1 MFIRTNNIIKLVLC
15 LLVFSFVG
23 SSFAQD
29 KKTLLQSDKKKIEE
43 EIEYSTR
50 LLEETKKSKKTSLNQ
65 LVLLK
70 KQIRDREKLLQNMRK
85 QVKAVDETI
94 KLNEEII
101 SDLNMDLKK
110 LRDEYA
116 QMVYFAYK
124 NRNSYDKLMFIFAAR
139 DFNQAYK
146 RLKYFQQ
153 YSEYRKM
160 QSQLIIKTRDELE
173 LTIDQLETNK
183 QEKMELVSSL
193 TAEKEKLDQQK
204 TMKSK
209 TYQKLSKREKQLL
222 ATIKQKEKAS
232 KKLQK
237 EIEKIIAEEIRL
249 AAKKP
254 GTKNTSSFALTPAE
268 LELSANFE
276 LNKQKLP
283 WPLKRGVISE
293 KFGEHPHPVLKN
305 VMVQNK
311 GLDFLT
317 DKGAKAR
324 AVFEGE
330 VTRVI
335 SIAGYNYVVMIRHG
349 EFLTVYSNL
358 VEVYVQKGDKINTG
372 QEIGEVHTD
381 TKEMKTDL
389 HFEMWKGKTLLNPSN
404 WLAK

>member
-1 MFIRTNNIIKLVLC
+1 MAILPNNIVRFVLC
-15 LLVFSFVG
+15 LLVFLSIG
-23 SSFAQD
+23 LSFAQD
-29 KKTLLQSDKKKIEE
+29 KKTLLQSDKEKIEK
-43 EIEYSTR
+43 EIEYSTK
-50 LLEETKKSKKTSLNQ
+50 LLEETKKSKKASLNQ

-70 KQIRDREKLLQNMRK
+70 KQIRDREKLLQNMQK
-85 QVKAVDETI
+85 QIKAVDETI
-94 KLNEEII
+94 KLDEEII
-101 SDLNMDLKK
+101 TDLNTDLKK

-116 QMVYFAYK
+116 RMVYFAYK
-124 NRNSYDKLMFIFAAR
+124 NRNSYDKLMFVFAAN

-160 QSQLIIKTRDELE
+160 QSELIVKTREELE
-173 LTIDQLETNK
+173 STVEQLEQNK
-183 QEKMELVSSL
+183 QEKMKLLSSL
-193 TAEKEKLDQQK
+193 TKEKDKLNREK

-209 TYQKLSKREKQLL
+209 TVRNLSKKEKQLL
-222 ATIKQKEKAS
+222 STIKQKEKAS

-249 AAKKP
+249 AARKS
-254 GTKNTSSFALTPAE
+254 GTKKTSSFSLTPAE
-268 LELSANFE
+268 LKLSANFE
-276 LNKQKLP
+276 LNKHKLP

-293 KFGEHPHPVLKN
+293 NFGEHPHPVLKN
-305 VMVQNK
+305 VIVQNK

-317 DKGAKAR
+317 DKGARAR
-324 AVFEGE
+324 AVFDGE

-358 VEVYVQKGDKINTG
+358 VEVFVQKGDKVSTG
-372 QEIGEVHTD
+372 QDIGEVHTD
-381 TKEMKTDL
+381 TKEMKTEL

-404 WLAK
+404 WLAR

>member
-1 MFIRTNNIIKLVLC
+1 MAILPKNIVRFVLY
-15 LLVFSFVG
+15 LLVFSSLG

-29 KKTLLQSDKKKIEE
+29 KKNLLQSDKEKIEK

-70 KQIRDREKLLQNMRK
+70 KQICDREKLLQNMQK

-94 KLNEEII
+94 MLDEEII
-101 SDLNMDLKK
+101 SDLNTDLKK

-160 QSQLIIKTRDELE
+160 QAQLIVKTRDELE
-173 LTIDQLETNK
+173 STIEQLEINK
-183 QEKMELVSSL
+183 EEKMELLSSF
-193 TAEKEKLDQQK
+193 TEEKEKLSK
-204 TMKSK
+204 EKAMKSK
-209 TYQKLSKREKQLL
+209 TVKELSKKEKQLL
-222 ATIKQKEKAS
+222 TTIKQKEKAS

-249 AAKKP
+249 AAKKS
-254 GTKNTSSFALTPAE
+254 GTKKTSSFALTPAE
-268 LELSANFE
+268 LQLSANFE

-283 WPLKRGVISE
+283 WPLKRGVVSE

-358 VEVYVQKGDKINTG
+358 VEVFIQKGDKVSTG

-381 TKEMKTDL
+381 TKEMKTEL
-389 HFEMWKGKTLLNPSN
+389 HFEMWKGKTLLNPAN

>member
-1 MFIRTNNIIKLVLC
+1 MDFLSKNIVRFILY

-23 SSFAQD
+23 STIAQN
-29 KKTLLQSDKKKIEE
+29 KKTLLQSDKKKIEK
-43 EIEYSTR
+43 EIEYSTK

-65 LVLLK
+65 LILLK
-70 KQIRDREKLLQNMRK
+70 KQITDREKLLQTIQK
-85 QVKAVDETI
+85 QVHAVDETV
-94 KLNEEII
+94 KLDEEII
-101 SDLNMDLKK
+101 SDLNVDLKK

-124 NRNSYDKLMFIFAAR
+124 NRNSYNKLMFVFAAR

-153 YSEYRKM
+153 YSEYRKI
-160 QSQLIIKTRDELE
+160 QSQLIIKTRDELDS
-173 LTIDQLETNK
+173 TVKQLEINK
-183 QEKMELVSSL
+183 QEKVKLLSSL
-193 TAEKEKLDQQK
+193 MDEKQMLDREKA
-204 TMKSK
+204 MKSK
-209 TYQKLSKREKQLL
+209 TVHNLGKKEKQLL

-232 KKLQK
+232 RKLQK
-237 EIEKIIAEEIRL
+237 EIEKIIAEEIKL
-249 AAKKP
+249 AAKKS
-254 GTKNTSSFALTPAE
+254 GTKKTSSFALTPAE
-268 LELSANFE
+268 LKLSADFE
-276 LNKQKLP
+276 MNRNKLP

-305 VMVQNK
+305 VKVQNK
-311 GLDFLT
+311 GVDFLT
-317 DKGAKAR
+317 DNAAKAR

-358 VEVYVQKGDKINTG
+358 GEVFVQKGDKVTTG

-381 TKEMKTDL
+381 TKELKTEL

>member
-1 MFIRTNNIIKLVLC
+1 MIIPTNNIVRFVLC
-15 LLVFSFVG
+15 LLVFSIVG

-29 KKTLLQSDKKKIEE
+29 KKILLQSDKKKIEE

-50 LLEETKKSKKTSLNQ
+50 LLEETKKSKETSLNQ

-70 KQIRDREKLLQNMRK
+70 KQIRDREKLLQNMQK

-94 KLNEEII
+94 KLDEEII
-101 SDLNMDLKK
+101 NDLNVDLKK

-124 NRNSYDKLMFIFAAR
+124 NRSSNDKLMFIFAAR

-153 YSEYRKM
+153 YSDYRKM

-173 LTIDQLETNK
+173 LTIEQLETNK
-183 QEKMELVSSL
+183 QEKMELLSSL
-193 TAEKEKLDQQK
+193 TKEKKKLDQEK

-209 TYQKLSKREKQLL
+209 TYRNLSKKEKQLL

-249 AAKKP
+249 AAKKS

-268 LELSANFE
+268 LQLSANFE

-317 DKGAKAR
+317 DKGAKVR

-381 TKEMKTDL
+381 SKEMKTEL

>member
-1 MFIRTNNIIKLVLC
+1 MTFLTNNIAKFVFY
-15 LLVFSFVG
+15 LLVFTFVG
-23 SSFAQD
+23 SSVAQD
-29 KKTLLQSDKKKIEE
+29 KKVLQSDKKKIEE
-43 EIEYSTR
+43 EIAYSTK
-50 LLEETKKSKKTSLNQ
+50 LLAETKKSKRTSLNS

-70 KQIRDREKLLQNMRK
+70 KQIKDRERLLQTMQK
-85 QVKAVDETI
+85 QVQALEETI
-94 KLNEEII
+94 KLDEEII
-101 SDLNMDLKK
+101 SDLNTDLKK
-110 LRDEYA
+110 LKDEYA

-124 NRNSYDKLMFIFAAR
+124 NRNSYNQLMFIFAAR

-160 QSQLIIKTRDELE
+160 QSQLIVETRDELE
-173 LTIDQLETNK
+173 STIKQLETNK
-183 QEKMELVSSL
+183 QEKMQLLSSL
-193 TAEKEKLDQQK
+193 IQEKEKLNQEKVMQNK
-204 TMKSK
+204 TV
-209 TYQKLSKREKQLL
+209 QKLNKKEKQLL

-237 EIEKIIAEEIRL
+237 EIEKIIVEEIRL
-249 AAKKP
+249 AAQKS
-254 GTKNTSSFALTPAE
+254 GTKKTSSFALTPAE
-268 LELSANFE
+268 LKLSANFE
-276 LNKQKLP
+276 MNKNKLP

-305 VMVQNK
+305 VTVQNK
-311 GLDFLT
+311 GVDFLT

-358 VEVYVQKGDKINTG
+358 VEVFVQKGDKITTG

-381 TKEMKTDL
+381 IKEMKTEL

>member
-1 MFIRTNNIIKLVLC
+1 MAILPKNIARLALYLLVL
-15 LLVFSFVG
+15 SFIG
-23 SSFAQD
+23 SSFSQD

-70 KQIRDREKLLQNMRK
+70 KQIRDREKLLQNMQK
-85 QVKAVDETI
+85 QIKAVDETI
-94 KLNEEII
+94 KLDEEII
-101 SDLNMDLKK
+101 TDLNTDLKK

-116 QMVYFAYK
+116 RMVYFAYK
-124 NRNSYDKLMFIFAAR
+124 NRNSYDKLMFVFAAN

-160 QSQLIIKTRDELE
+160 QSELIVKTREELE
-173 LTIDQLETNK
+173 STVGQLEQNK
-183 QEKMELVSSL
+183 QEKMKLLSL
-193 TAEKEKLDQQK
+193 LTKEKDKLNREK

-209 TYQKLSKREKQLL
+209 TVRNLSKKEKQLL
-222 ATIKQKEKAS
+222 STIKQKEKAS

-249 AAKKP
+249 AARKS
-254 GTKNTSSFALTPAE
+254 GTKKTSSFSLTPAE
-268 LELSANFE
+268 LQLSANFE
-276 LNKQKLP
+276 LNKNKLP

-293 KFGEHPHPVLKN
+293 DFGEHPHPVLKN

-317 DKGAKAR
+317 DKGARAR
-324 AVFEGE
+324 AVFDGE

-358 VEVYVQKGDKINTG
+358 VEVFVQNGDKVSTG
-372 QEIGEVHTD
+372 QDIGEVHTD
-381 TKEMKTDL
+381 TKEMKTEL

-404 WLAK
+404 WLAR

>member
-1 MFIRTNNIIKLVLC
+1 MASPTKYIVRFIVY

-29 KKTLLQSDKKKIEE
+29 KKTLLQTDKKKIEE

-70 KQIRDREKLLQNMRK
+70 KQIRDREKLLQNMQK
-85 QVKAVDETI
+85 QIKAVDETI
-94 KLNEEII
+94 KLDEEII
-101 SDLNMDLKK
+101 TDLNADLKK

-116 QMVYFAYK
+116 RMVYFAYK
-124 NRNSYDKLMFIFAAR
+124 NRNSYDKLMFVFAAN

-160 QSQLIIKTRDELE
+160 QSELIVKTREELE
-173 LTIDQLETNK
+173 STVEQLEQNK
-183 QEKMELVSSL
+183 QEKMKLLSSL
-193 TAEKEKLDQQK
+193 TKEKDKLNREK

-209 TYQKLSKREKQLL
+209 TVRNLNKKEKQLL
-222 ATIKQKEKAS
+222 STIKQKEKAS

-249 AAKKP
+249 AARKS
-254 GTKNTSSFALTPAE
+254 GTKKTSSFALTPAE
-268 LELSANFE
+268 LQLSANFE
-276 LNKQKLP
+276 LNKNKLP

-293 KFGEHPHPVLKN
+293 NFGEHPHPVLKN

-317 DKGAKAR
+317 DKGARAR
-324 AVFEGE
+324 AVFNGE

-335 SIAGYNYVVMIRHG
+335 SIAGYNYVVMVRHG

-358 VEVYVQKGDKINTG
+358 VEVFVQNGDKVSTG
-372 QEIGEVHTD
+372 QDIGEVHTD
-381 TKEMKTDL
+381 TKEMKTEL

-404 WLAK
+404 WLAR

>member
-1 MFIRTNNIIKLVLC
+1 MTFFTNNIVKFVFY
-15 LLVFSFVG
+15 LLILSFID
-23 SSFAQD
+23 SSIAQD
-29 KKTLLQSDKKKIEE
+29 KKVLQSDKKKIEE
-43 EIEYSTR
+43 EIEYSTK
-50 LLEETKKSKKTSLNQ
+50 LLAETKKSRKTSLNQ

-70 KQIRDREKLLQNMRK
+70 KQIKDRERLLQTMQK
-85 QVKAVDETI
+85 QVQAVDETI
-94 KLNEEII
+94 KLDEEII
-101 SDLNMDLKK
+101 GDLNTDLKK
-110 LRDEYA
+110 LKDEYA

-124 NRNSYDKLMFIFAAR
+124 NRNSYNQLMFIFAAR

-153 YSEYRKM
+153 YSEYRKI
-160 QSQLIIKTRDELE
+160 QSQLIVKTRDELE
-173 LTIDQLETNK
+173 LIIKQLETNK
-183 QEKMELVSSL
+183 QEKMQLLSSL
-193 TAEKEKLDQQK
+193 IQEKEKLNQEK
-204 TMKSK
+204 VMKSS
-209 TYQKLSKREKQLL
+209 TVQKLGKKEKQLL

-249 AAKKP
+249 AAQKS

-268 LELSANFE
+268 LKLSANFE
-276 LNKQKLP
+276 MNKNKLP
-283 WPLKRGVISE
+283 WPLERGVISE

-305 VMVQNK
+305 VTIQNK
-311 GLDFLT
+311 GVDFLT

-349 EFLTVYSNL
+349 EFLTIYSNL
-358 VEVYVQKGDKINTG
+358 VEVFVQKGDKITTG
-372 QEIGEVHTD
+372 QEIGEVHSD
-381 TKEMKTDL
+381 TKEMKTEL